1 MSKPLAR
8 VLLIEDEPT
17 MARTIQFALNR
28 QDIAVEL
35 CGTGEEA
42 LSILT
47 VEPFDLMVLDINLP
61 GMSGLDVVTELA
73 TNPAFHQIPFI
84 FITGDASPANRKE
97 AQRLGASDFL
107 EKPLKLNSFVT
118 CIRTHLKLEPT
129 RQPKVPA
136 AWRQKVA

>member
-8 VLLIEDEPT
+8 VLLVEDEPT
-17 MARTIQFALNR
+17 MARTIQVALNR
-28 QDIAVEL
+28 QDIAVKL

-42 LSILT
+42 LSILVT
-47 VEPFDLMVLDINLP
+47 ESFDLMVLDIHLP

-73 TNPAFHQIPFI
+73 ANPAFHQIPFI

-97 AQRLGASDFL
+97 AQRLGAADFL
-107 EKPLKLNSFVT
+107 EKPLRLNAFVT

-129 RQPKVPA
+129 RQPKVPPAWQRKA
-136 AWRQKVA
+136 A